1 MDLVGYILIFLSSFA
16 LLFWSGNF
24 LVDVL
29 TKISKFIG
37 WKEFVVSFLVMA
49 FATTI
54 PNFFVGIISALN
66 KVPEL
71 SFGDVVGTNIADLTL
86 IIALAALVSKMGL
99 SVPSRTVQGSSLFT
113 IGVAVLPLIL
123 IQDGTLSRLDGILLL
138 GAFAVYIAW
147 LFNKKERFEKIYD
160 GTLEKLTLNFFKK
173 NIALLFCSI
182 LLLLISAQGIVKS
195 AVFFSGFLHLPLSLI
210 GILVVGL
217 GTALPEL
224 SFTLQAAKKS
234 QDWMIV
240 GDVMGSVIM
249 TATLVL
255 GVVALICP
263 IKIVDF
269 SPFAIGRIFLIIS
282 AIFFLLFI
290 RTGHKITR
298 KEALFLLGIYIT
310 FVLVEILTK

>member
-1 MDLVGYILIFLSSFA
+1 MDLVVYILIFLASFA

-138 GAFAVYIAW
+138 GAFVVYIAW

-160 GTLEKLTLNFFKK
+160 GTSEKLTLNFFKK

-210 GILVVGL
+210 GILIVGL

-255 GVVALICP
+255 GIVALICP

-269 SPFAIGRIFLIIS
+269 SPFAIGRVFLIIS

-310 FVLVEILTK
+310 FVLVEILSK

>member
-1 MDLVGYILIFLSSFA
+1 MLFSYILIFVGSFA
-16 LLFWSGNF
+16 ILFFSSNF
-24 LVDVL
+24 LVGGL
-29 TKISKFIG
+29 TKLSKFIG
-37 WKEFVVSFLVMA
+37 WKEFVVSFLIMA

-54 PNFFVGIISALN
+54 PNFFIGIISALN

-86 IIALAALVSKMGL
+86 VIALSALVSKMGL

-138 GAFAVYIAW
+138 GAFAAYIAW
-147 LFNKKERFEKIYD
+147 LFNKKERFEKIYV
-160 GTLEKLTLNFFKK
+160 GASEKLTLNFFTK
-173 NIALLFCSI
+173 NIVLFFCSI

-195 AVFFSGFLHLPLSLI
+195 AVFFSGFLRLPLSLI
-210 GILVVGL
+210 GILIVGL

-224 SFTLQAAKKS
+224 SFTLQAARKS

-255 GVVALICP
+255 GIVALICP

-290 RTGHKITR
+290 RSGRKITR
-298 KEALFLLGIYIT
+298 REALFLLGIYIT
-310 FVLVEILTK
+310 FVLVEILMK

>member
-1 MDLVGYILIFLSSFA
+1 MDLVVYILIFLSSFA

-24 LVDVL
+24 LVDLL

-37 WKEFVVSFLVMA
+37 WKEFVVSFLVVA

-173 NIALLFCSI
+173 NIVLLFCSI

>member
-1 MDLVGYILIFLSSFA
+1 MFWLYILIFIGSFVILFFSS
-16 LLFWSGNF
+16 NF
-24 LVDVL
+24 LVGAL
-29 TKISKFIG
+29 TKLAKFLG
-37 WKEFVVSFLVMA
+37 WKEFVVSFLIVA

-66 KVPEL
+66 KIPEL

-86 IIALAALVSKMGL
+86 VIALAALVSRMGL

-113 IGVAVLPLIL
+113 IGVAVFPLIL
-123 IQDGTLSRLDGILLL
+123 IQDGILSRLDGILLL
-138 GAFAVYIAW
+138 GAFVAYIAW

-160 GTLEKLTLNFFKK
+160 GASEKLTLSFFTK
-173 NIALLFCSI
+173 NMALLFCSI

-210 GILVVGL
+210 GILIVGL
-217 GTALPEL
+217 GTALPET
-224 SFTLQAAKKS
+224 SFTLQAARKN
-234 QDWMIV
+234 QDWLIV

-249 TATLVL
+249 TTTLVL
-255 GVVALICP
+255 GIVALICP
-263 IKIVDF
+263 IKIYDF

-298 KEALFLLGIYIT
+298 KEAVFLLGIYVI

>member
-1 MDLVGYILIFLSSFA
+1 MLFSYILIFIGSFA
-16 LLFWSGNF
+16 ILFFSSNF
-24 LVDVL
+24 LVGGL
-29 TKISKFIG
+29 TKLSKFIG

-54 PNFFVGIISALN
+54 PNFFIGIISALN

-71 SFGDVVGTNIADLTL
+71 SFSDVVGTNIADLTL
-86 IIALAALVSKMGL
+86 VIALSALVSKMGL

-113 IGVAVLPLIL
+113 IGVAVFPLIL

-138 GAFAVYIAW
+138 GAFAAYIAW

-160 GTLEKLTLNFFKK
+160 GTSEKLTLNFFTK
-173 NIALLFCSI
+173 NIVLLFCSI
-182 LLLLISAQGIVKS
+182 LLLLVSAQGIVKS
-195 AVFFSGFLHLPLSLI
+195 AVFFSGFLRLPLSLI
-210 GILVVGL
+210 GILIVGL

-224 SFTLQAAKKS
+224 SFTLQAARKS

-249 TATLVL
+249 TSTLVL
-255 GVVALICP
+255 GIVALICP

-269 SPFAIGRIFLIIS
+269 QPFAIARIFLIIS

-290 RTGHKITR
+290 RSGRKITR
-298 KEALFLLGIYIT
+298 REALFLLGIYIT
-310 FVLVEILTK
+310 FVLVEILMK